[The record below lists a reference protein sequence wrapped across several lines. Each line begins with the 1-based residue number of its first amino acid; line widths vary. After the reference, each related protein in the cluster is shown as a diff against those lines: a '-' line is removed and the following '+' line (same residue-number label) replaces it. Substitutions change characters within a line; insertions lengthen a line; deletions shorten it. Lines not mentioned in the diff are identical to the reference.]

1 MNILLFRLFFYLL
14 SLPFPLYVAYLA
26 TFCTYK
32 TDGIYGK
39 PTDERLMFPRIVYVF
54 IWMVAFVPLLNHAAA
69 IVYLILPWFDSDTF
83 YIKSWLLEKPGQ
95 KKKEE

>member
-1 MNILLFRLFFYLL
+1 MNGLLFYLL

-32 TDGIYGK
+32 TGVIYGM
-39 PTDERLMFPRIVYVF
+39 PAEDRLVFPRIAYVF
-54 IWMVAFVPLLNHAAA
+54 IWLVAFVPWLNYAAA
-69 IVYLILPWFDSDTF
+69 IVFLTLPWFDSDVY

-95 KKKEE
+95 KRKEE

>member
-1 MNILLFRLFFYLL
+1 MNGYLL
-14 SLPFPLYVAYLA
+14 SLPFSLYVAYLA

-39 PTDERLMFPRIVYVF
+39 PTDERLVFPRIAYVF
-54 IWMVAFVPLLNHAAA
+54 IWMVAFVPLLNIVVA
-69 IVYLILPWFDSDTF
+69 IFFLIFPWFCPVEY

>member
-1 MNILLFRLFFYLL
+1 MSGLLFYLL

-39 PTDERLMFPRIVYVF
+39 PTDERLVYPRIVYVF
-54 IWMVAFVPLLNHAAA
+54 IWLVAFVLLVNIAAA
-69 IVYLILPWFDSDTF
+69 IVFLAHPWFDSDAY

-95 KKKEE
+95 KKEE

>member
-1 MNILLFRLFFYLL
+1 MNGQLFYLL

-32 TDGIYGK
+32 TDIYGK
-39 PTDERLMFPRIVYVF
+39 PTDERLVFPRIAYVF
-54 IWMVAFVPLLNHAAA
+54 ILMVAFVPLVNIAAA
-69 IVYLILPWFDSDTF
+69 IAFIIYPWFCSDEY

>member
-1 MNILLFRLFFYLL
+1 MNGLLFYLL

-32 TDGIYGK
+32 NGIYGK
-39 PTDERLMFPRIVYVF
+39 PTDERLVFPRIAYVF
-54 IWMVAFVPLLNHAAA
+54 IWLAAFAPLINHVAA
-69 IVYLILPWFDSDTF
+69 ILFLTLPLFESDVYC
-83 YIKSWLLEKPGQ
+83 IKSWLMEKPDQ